1 MVRMESGA
9 GTGSENQSRE
19 LVVGAVKRVKLN
31 IAGRTLLEGDVGT
44 AEKAEQ
50 KRQSWA
56 PEKN

>member
-1 MVRMESGA
+1 MKFFV
-9 GTGSENQSRE
+9 E
-19 LVVGAVKRVKLN
+19 LVVGAVKRVKL
-31 IAGRTLLEGDVGT
+31 GEEHRWTTLLKGDVGT